1 MSSIADSSGSQSGFG
16 QFTGTASVLATPAA
30 SSSSIAVSVGIRGA
44 GAIPTASAATAAT
57 TATTESCC
65 VPGYSVRSI
74 RVVTLLTGRPAI
86 VMGCRDA
93 SGNRMLAVLD
103 QTSRIAGGIWVG
115 LGRGPASRPGTTSL
129 PPLSVLFLLL
139 LVLFVQASDGCGSQP
154 GRNDRERLSESAV
167 RTGPLSRARP
177 AASSL
182 YQTGHCGTRQ
192 ASFGHM
198 FPNPGLAAFLTLGIF
213 SGSNGT
219 GGPAASGAASSV
231 AIRLL
236 TSQSHGAGNGSGTK
250 TDFRQRLGTRVRV
263 RAAATAAATAVA
275 AMAMAMAVVMMVMV
289 PGAAIIII

>member
-1 MSSIADSSGSQSGFG
+1 VSGIADSSGSQSGFG
-16 QFTGTASVLATPAA
+16 QFTGTASVLATAAA
-30 SSSSIAVSVGIRGA
+30 SSSMAVSVGIRGA

-74 RVVTLLTGRPAI
+74 RVVTLLTGGPAI

-93 SGNRMLAVLD
+93 SGYRMLPVLD

-115 LGRGPASRPGTTSL
+115 LGRRPASRSGTTSL

-139 LVLFVQASDGCGSQP
+139 LVLFVQAGDGCGSQP

-167 RTGPLSRARP
+167 RTGPLPRARP
-177 AASSL
+177 AASPL
-182 YQTGHCGTRQ
+182 YQTGHCGTSQ

-198 FPNPGLAAFLTLGIF
+198 FPNPGLAAFPTLGIC

-219 GGPAASGAASSV
+219 GGPAVSGAASSV
-231 AIRLL
+231 ASRLL
-236 TSQSHGAGNGSGTK
+236 TSQSHGTGNGSGTK
-250 TDFRQRLGTRVRV
+250 ADLRQRLGTRVRV

-275 AMAMAMAVVMMVMV
+275 AMAMAVVMMVMV
-289 PGAAIIII
+289 TGAAIIII